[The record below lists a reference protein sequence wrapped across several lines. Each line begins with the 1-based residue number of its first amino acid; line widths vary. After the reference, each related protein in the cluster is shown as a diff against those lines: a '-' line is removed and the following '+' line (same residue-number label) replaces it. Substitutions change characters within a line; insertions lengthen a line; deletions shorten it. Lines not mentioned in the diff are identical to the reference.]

1 MSSVFE
7 SMVQQTLRPATPIE
21 PHAKEKPQKQYY
33 PYVLRRGAEIEALK
47 QKGLSTSQ
55 IAKVMGLAV
64 GTIGAT
70 YSLYRRI

>member
-1 MSSVFE
+1 MSALASL
-7 SMVQQTLRPATPIE
+7 VQQTLRPATPVE
-21 PHAKEKPQKQYY
+21 PPAKEKPEKQYY

-55 IAKVMGLAV
+55 IAKEMGLAV
-64 GTIGAT
+64 GSIGPA